1 MVSRFAIAALCVIS
15 TLSARQFRAL
25 LGLFTLGVLI
35 PTFVGAAEN
44 YPTRPVRL
52 MVTFPAG
59 GGIDLIA
66 RTVAQKLSD
75 AWGFQFVIDNRAGG
89 GGVIGTEI
97 VARAAPDGHT
107 LLTASGTGLVINPL
121 LIAKLPYD
129 PFRDFAPISLLAINP
144 TLLCVHPST
153 PVTSV
158 KELIAYARAKPRQ
171 LNYASAG
178 NGSPIHLGMELFKSL
193 TATEM
198 LHVPY
203 KGSVPAVTD
212 LLAGQVQVMLNSMPT
227 MLPHVRTGKLRALAV
242 GSARR
247 AQTLPD
253 MITVAEAGVP
263 GFEAVTWVGLVA
275 PAKTTTTVINKI
287 NKEVVRALGDAETVK
302 RLAAQGA
309 EAQPGTPEALT
320 RYMREETERA
330 RKVIQLASVK
340 SE

>member
-1 MVSRFAIAALCVIS
+1 MVSRLAVAA
-15 TLSARQFRAL
+15 LSARRFRAL
-25 LGLFTLGVLI
+25 LVSLASGVLI
-35 PTFVGAAEN
+35 SAFASSASSANLADN

-203 KGSVPAVTD
+203 KSSVPAVGLIDETIRLASFD
-212 LLAGQVQVMLNSMPT
+212 DAGAQRADIQAFIPRVSVDVAPGAILPRWSDVTVLLKNGRKLHQRVSVVRGDAGDPLSDAELTNKVIDCFAFGQFKGKAQAFAQRVLNMGSAPVSET
-227 MLPHVRTGKLRALAV
+227 IRAL
-242 GSARR
+242 R
-247 AQTLPD
+247 
-253 MITVAEAGVP
+253 
-263 GFEAVTWVGLVA
+263 
-275 PAKTTTTVINKI
+275 N
-287 NKEVVRALGDAETVK
+287 
-302 RLAAQGA
+302 
-309 EAQPGTPEALT
+309 
-320 RYMREETERA
+320 
-330 RKVIQLASVK
+330 
-340 SE
+340 

>member
-1 MVSRFAIAALCVIS
+1 MVSRLAIAALS
-15 TLSARQFRAL
+15 TRRFRAL
-25 LGLFTLGVLI
+25 LVSLVSLASGVLI
-35 PTFVGAAEN
+35 SAFASSANSANLADN

-75 AWGFQFVIDNRAGG
+75 AWGYQFVIENRAGG

-97 VARAAPDGHT
+97 VARDAPDGHT
-107 LLTASGTGLVINPL
+107 LLTARGTGLVINPL

-158 KELIAYARAKPRQ
+158 KELIAYARAKPRP

-203 KGSVPAVTD
+203 KSSVPTSLGLIDGAIRLASFDDAGAQRADIQAFMPRVNVDVAPGAILPRWSDVTV
-212 LLAGQVQVMLNSMPT
+212 LLKNGRKLHQQVSVARGDAGAPLSDAELTNKVIDCFAFGQFKGKAQAFAQRVLNMGSAPVSET
-227 MLPHVRTGKLRALAV
+227 IRAL
-242 GSARR
+242 R
-247 AQTLPD
+247 
-253 MITVAEAGVP
+253 
-263 GFEAVTWVGLVA
+263 
-275 PAKTTTTVINKI
+275 N
-287 NKEVVRALGDAETVK
+287 
-302 RLAAQGA
+302 
-309 EAQPGTPEALT
+309 
-320 RYMREETERA
+320 
-330 RKVIQLASVK
+330 
-340 SE
+340 